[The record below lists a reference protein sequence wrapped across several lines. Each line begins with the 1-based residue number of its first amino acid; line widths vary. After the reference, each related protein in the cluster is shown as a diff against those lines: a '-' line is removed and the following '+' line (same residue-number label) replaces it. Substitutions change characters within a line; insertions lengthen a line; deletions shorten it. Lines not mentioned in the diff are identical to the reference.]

1 MEKWGSIH
9 STTGT
14 IEPRNGSDS
23 RKGIPAGVP
32 YGASTCQYP
41 ERAALGSTHFCHAQ
55 RGRLCRKPR
64 GVSLLAHGAA
74 AGTIT
79 GWNLYHQ
86 VGRCCIQQNPNT
98 LCPKKQLEALQNK
111 LRFYAKP
118 SLLIKRSAI
127 DPKPSPQ
134 FQPHRLSSSKRL
146 IYGVKD

>member
-9 STTGT
+9 SATGT
-14 IEPRNGSDS
+14 IVPRNDSDS
-23 RKGIPAGVP
+23 RKGIRSGIPFGTSA
-32 YGASTCQYP
+32 CQYS
-41 ERAALGSTHFCHAQ
+41 ERTSLGSTHFFHAQ
-55 RGRLCRKPR
+55 RRGLYRKPR
-64 GVSLLAHGAA
+64 GVPLLAHGAA
-74 AGTIT
+74 EGTIT
-79 GWNLYHQ
+79 GWNLCHQ
-86 VGRCCIQQNPNT
+86 VGWCCIQQNPNT

>member
-1 MEKWGSIH
+1 MEKWGSIY
-9 STTGT
+9 SATGT
-14 IEPRNGSDS
+14 IVPRNGCNFW
-23 RKGIPAGVP
+23 KGIRPGIPFGTSA
-32 YGASTCQYP
+32 CQYS
-41 ERAALGSTHFCHAQ
+41 ERTSLGSTHFFHAQ
-55 RGRLCRKPR
+55 RGRLYGKPR

-74 AGTIT
+74 EGTIT
-79 GWNLYHQ
+79 GWNLCHQ
-86 VGRCCIQQNPNT
+86 VGWCCIQQNPNT